1 MAIKIFN
8 EATQKWETCAS
19 AQAIETKVIDVGDNF
34 ESDNVEGCLREL
46 NENFTEINN
55 SFKEHVLNHPGGSGG
70 SGGGGGTVLP
80 TITSTF
86 EGGIV
91 EEGTSVNI
99 DIFFSSPNLGDG
111 IAYILLDGVETSVR
125 TIKQGNNRINIGEL
139 PNLKNTVSIY
149 VVDRAGLTS
158 NQLTW
163 VIVSGGISLS
173 IDFDY
178 DADYSISDTIRM
190 PYNITTESND
200 PIYLKLTIDGDE
212 YTHETTNGYNEYVF
226 TGLGVGVHTV
236 TVYAVT
242 GKYSSKSHNFNI
254 VVVNSNSLYVS
265 STFKSGRFEYG
276 VPININYRI
285 SKLSTETFTV
295 KQILDGEIVK
305 TLELGIGSYYWVL
318 SKVEAGNHT
327 LKIEV
332 ESSYGEYAELSF
344 DIEVYY
350 GEYTPVQPVK
360 SGLIA
365 WFDASEKTNNDAD
378 KEIWNDKSGYDTV
391 AKLHGFN
398 YYTNGW
404 VNNALVCDGNAYV
417 EIDLKPYEDNAKL
430 GSTIDILYKPLNIG
444 VETAKILDYVDV
456 DAPYKGVNI
465 DLLEASLTSLANKGT
480 VGLDEDEYTRLT
492 FVIDRT
498 NKFGKIYV
506 NAVLCRAFFL
516 SDTGSGVN
524 KVYEDFSHNQK
535 MYLNSEKGI
544 KNFGA
549 CEIKNLRVYSRA
561 LDHEE
566 VLQNHISDIT
576 DLEEQKEIYKF
587 NYENTS
593 TPVIR
598 MYGDTTN
605 MTGDVAVPMRI
616 KYISPNEEL
625 YGQSFD
631 LNYCQVHWQGTSSL
645 QYVLK
650 NYTIY
655 LKDDNMADFYY
666 SPYRNGIKE
675 SIFCLK
681 ADYMESSHANNVGLA
696 KFINDSVYDSKNPA
710 QLKDDRVRNSING
723 FPILLYINDEL
734 KGCYNFNLDRY
745 SPNSYGYDKSVFPKC
760 LCYEVSANSDTT
772 AGAFHKWTSSTGKTE
787 IDYLAS
793 DFEAVFPPDR
803 VAGNDTFDEIKRL
816 VDWVN
821 DADDE
826 LFKEQIHEYF
836 NLEYLLRYYLVVMIF
851 GLVDNLGKN
860 MKLTTWDGLVWYPQ
874 FYDLDTALGLDN
886 TGFLKFDSD
895 IEVEAGIFN
904 TSGSNLWSKVARVFQ
919 AELKQ
924 QYALMRQDR
933 FTVENIMKYIYGE
946 QVSQIPQINYNKDMQ
961 TKYLDFGSS
970 YLYACHGNRYQH
982 MKRWIRE
989 RLVYVDTLMEYYVS
1003 TSDFITIRANKQG
1016 PVYLD
1021 LQTYVPMYLK
1031 VKWRDEANNT
1041 GVQVQRIG
1049 RGETARFTY
1058 NMPTATDQEVIIYG
1072 GQYLKN
1078 LGDVSNL
1085 QPTTM
1090 LIANAKKLT
1099 SIECHSPNLINTDL
1113 SACTLMQEI
1122 DISNCSKLGT
1132 GVGAQPTLN
1141 LSDSK
1146 YLRKIDI
1153 SGTALTAV
1161 YTSQAGGNLEE
1172 IYYPSTV
1179 QQIQLANQKSL
1190 HTIGIPYDE
1199 DKSIAC
1205 KNLNLVSINNCP
1217 NVTKMCTPYN
1227 DTNQFLAFKYVQ
1239 NLSIINSLQIENMNF
1254 DGFHKLK
1261 TVTLSSLKTI
1271 RSLGFD
1277 NMSPKGAE
1285 STLRSI
1291 TIADCPNV
1299 TTLTMN
1305 CTSDDYTITFAQ
1317 NAVLDLSGAGSITK
1331 IESNYSIK
1339 GLKTIILPLSIKDIE
1354 FIPEYGDV
1362 TCDIRN
1368 LWSSSTAY
1376 LHESDG
1382 FTGIDLT
1389 DIKLRNI
1396 NLGSLLLIND
1406 AINFNIAPTNV
1417 NPYLNT
1423 NRDNVTYPYF
1433 QPEGVI
1439 DLTNY
1444 TGGFNKFF
1452 GGVDLNKLQV
1462 ICNKPLPQTD
1472 FSYCFYNSTFDNTDN
1487 FESLLRNIIQLS
1499 NGSYMFAGTTITN
1512 LDILNRITLSEGA
1525 ILDYMFAGCLNLVS
1539 ADELNIS
1546 NKVSSAIGMLKDCTN
1561 ITTATNMRIRARG
1574 PVKQF
1579 MQGCRKL
1586 TTIAGGIL
1594 ENVTDCSSMFEGDS
1608 NLTNVLDKLPST
1620 VNGKA
1625 VSMYGDCGIEI
1636 LSNTRFEKGSYT
1648 QGYNDNGIFK
1658 GCPIKR
1664 VENVYFDV
1672 DLGTAGRN
1680 WTWNGLDQQKFFKGV
1695 STIEYVDIEVGPNCR
1710 KLELAFLG
1718 SKVSYCK
1725 IVGNSFT
1732 SIKGMFY
1739 SNSSSTLTLDIDTSN
1754 VIDMSYAFSSLSCN
1768 SLDLGNKWNTSN
1780 TENMSNM
1787 FNSSSLPSLDTSG
1800 WNFRN
1805 VKLLTGFIGNN
1816 RVIKELS
1823 ISGNAPNLTN
1833 IGNMVYSCSAL
1844 NKFDLSGLI
1853 ITSKLTN
1860 IYELAGLCHAL
1871 KELSFPNNFEEST
1884 IKDFS
1889 RFLVDAKVSNGLVIN
1904 NFKIPSTV
1912 TNFNQDSVGGVG
1924 GVSVK
1929 SAILNNCYFGVNGDI
1944 LRLIFRFNWVAKI
1957 NDLEFNP
1964 DISRW
1969 NLDNL
1974 FSGCTN
1980 LEEDIIFPTSVY
1992 SAINCFKGCTRM
2004 KAIHSNWKISYIRDV
2019 DATDC
2024 YAGCTGIQTVD
2035 GEVVTN
2041 EYSTGLDE
2049 VPTEWGGYGL
2059 TKAVTGIYEMK
2070 IPTDDYTFEFGSY
2083 GTGPTHNWNETY
2095 TINWGDGTTT
2105 IGERIHT
2112 YAKAGTYIIKGK
2124 VCCGGNGYGPSA
2136 SVQQCLTRVLQ
2147 IPTNKSSVQNG
2158 SGLHYMFNGCQI
2170 LASVN
2175 IANHPNI
2182 RGVSSF
2188 VQNCQLLTTVD
2199 FTGSN
2204 FNECIVYN
2212 STFSNC
2218 KSLTSIPG
2226 FKVISTSSASC
2237 VINNMM
2243 SGCSSFQILDTTE
2256 WDMTNVTSANN
2267 TWNGCSNLIAIDGI
2281 ENWNL
2286 NNLTTFNYGFGGC
2299 TKLKRL
2305 DGLIISNK
2313 TTNIECLLSNCKG
2326 IEDFSF
2332 ITTWDTSKVT
2342 NFNRAFEN
2350 CQIPAEILENLDVSS
2365 ATNLKGLLIGNLA
2378 ITNLDFLSNW
2388 NVSKVTSV
2396 DSLCLN
2402 CTELIDMTGL
2412 LGWINFTPTE
2422 IGALFK
2428 GCTSLVKIDL
2438 RNWNMSKVSR
2448 INSLAHGCIKLEEL
2462 YINMPD
2468 TVTTI
2473 DRLIQDCKKIKKIS
2487 YVNLDTLSKVT
2498 GWRYLAPYNNHKDFL
2513 YYITISWT
2521 GKITKET
2528 SPFLYDSLTYVNSS
2542 VYGIYMKVTVDSF
2555 EDLLNNHLYDYTDS
2569 SETPTVYVPT
2579 AYETT
2584 ISEVAIANAVSK
2596 GWTVVFK

>member
-8 EATQKWETCAS
+8 EVTQQWETCAS
-19 AQAIETKVIDVGDNF
+19 AQAIETKTIDVGDNF

-55 SFKEHVLNHPGGSGG
+55 SFREHVLNHPGGSGG

-111 IAYILLDGVETSVR
+111 IAYILLDGIETSVR

-173 IDFDY
+173 IDFDF

-236 TVYAVT
+236 TVCAVT

-265 STFKSGRFEYG
+265 STFKPGRFEYG

-295 KQILDGEIVK
+295 KQILDGEVVK
-305 TLELGIGSYYWVL
+305 TLELGIGSYYWIL

-332 ESSYGEYAELSF
+332 ESPYGEYAELSF

-360 SGLIA
+360 TGLIA

-378 KEIWNDKSGYDTV
+378 KDIWNDKSGYNTM
-391 AKLHGFN
+391 ARLHGFN
-398 YYTNGW
+398 YSTNGW
-404 VNNALVCDGNAYV
+404 VNNSLVCDGNAYV
-417 EIDLKPYEDNAKL
+417 EIDLKPYEDNARL

-465 DLLEASLTSLANKGT
+465 DLLEASLASLANKGT

-566 VLQNHISDIT
+566 VLQNHIADIV

-675 SIFCLK
+675 NIFCLK

-745 SPNSYGYDKSVFPKC
+745 SPNSFGYDKSVFPKC

-793 DFEAVFPPDR
+793 DFEAIFPPDR
-803 VAGNDTFDEIKRL
+803 AAGNDTFDEIKRL

-919 AELKQ
+919 AELIQ

-961 TKYLDFGSS
+961 TKYLNFGSS

-1041 GVQVQRIG
+1041 GVQVQRVG
-1049 RGETARFTY
+1049 RGEKVRFTY

-1199 DKSIAC
+1199 EHDIAC

-1217 NVTKMCTPYN
+1217 NVSKMCYPY
-1227 DTNQFLAFKYVQ
+1227 DETNQFLAFKYVQ

-1317 NAVLDLSGAGSITK
+1317 NAVLDLSGAGSIAK

-1362 TCDIRN
+1362 TCDIKN

-1512 LDILNRITLSEGA
+1512 IDILNRITLSEGA

-1539 ADELNIS
+1539 ADGLNIS

-1594 ENVTDCSSMFEGDS
+1594 ENVTDCSFMFEGDS

-1625 VSMYGDCGIEI
+1625 VLMYGDCGIEI

-1718 SKVSYCK
+1718 NKVSYCK

-1732 SIKGMFY
+1732 SIKGMFH
-1739 SNSSSTLTLDIDTSN
+1739 SNSSPTLTLDIDTSN
-1754 VIDMSYAFSSLSCN
+1754 VIDMSYAFASLSCN
-1768 SLDLGNKWNTSN
+1768 SLNLGNKWNTSN
-1780 TENMSNM
+1780 TENMSSM
-1787 FNSSSLPSLDTSG
+1787 FDSSSLPSLDLSD
-1800 WNFRN
+1800 WNFSSLQSLSQAFRQMTKITYI
-1805 VKLLTGFIGNN
+1805 KLAGNF
-1816 RVIKELS
+1816 K
-1823 ISGNAPNLTN
+1823 NLTT
-1833 IGNMVYSCSAL
+1833 ISYAFYQCSSATEI
-1844 NKFDLSGLI
+1844 DLSGMI
-1853 ITSKLTN
+1853 ISSKFVDMNTTFAAMSKLVRV
-1860 IYELAGLCHAL
+1860 
-1871 KELSFPNNFEEST
+1871 SFPSNLEES
-1884 IKDFS
+1884 
-1889 RFLVDAKVSNGLVIN
+1889 GL
-1904 NFKIPSTV
+1904 
-1912 TNFNQDSVGGVG
+1912 TNFSHFTDCTISNLDVYNYRIPPSATKVGAWNFGGVG
-1924 GVSVK
+1924 GIRTYVNLHNVYIGNNEIISDGLFRTTAIK
-1929 SAILNNCYFGVNGDI
+1929 SIDDNI
-1944 LRLIFRFNWVAKI
+1944 
-1957 NDLEFNP
+1957 EFNP
-1964 DISRW
+1964 NVSKW
-1969 NLDNL
+1969 NFDNA
-1974 FSGCTN
+1974 FKGATN
-1980 LEEDIIFPTSVY
+1980 LTNDFIFPESTV
-1992 SAINCFKGCTRM
+1992 SAINCFKDCTKM
-2004 KAIHSNWKISYIRDV
+2004 KAIHSNWKISYIRDI

-2024 YAGCTGIQTVD
+2024 YAGCTGIITLD
-2035 GEVVTN
+2035 GEVVVN

-2049 VPTEWGGYGL
+2049 VPVEWGGYGL
-2059 TKAVTGIYEMK
+2059 TKAVTGIYEMQ

-2083 GTGPTHNWNETY
+2083 GTGPLYNWNDTY
-2095 TINWGDGTTT
+2095 AINWGDGTST
-2105 IGERIHT
+2105 IGERTHT

-2147 IPTNKSSVQNG
+2147 IPTNKSSMQNG
-2158 SGLHYMFNGCQI
+2158 NGLSYMFNGCKD
-2170 LASVN
+2170 LTYVN
-2175 IANHPNI
+2175 MTNHPNI
-2182 RGVSSF
+2182 KSLSSF
-2188 VQNCQLLTTVD
+2188 VPNCSSLTTVD

-2204 FNECIVYN
+2204 FDECGGYN
-2212 STFSNC
+2212 STFSGC

-2226 FKVISTSSASC
+2226 FKVISTSVEAC
-2237 VINNMM
+2237 VINNIMT
-2243 SGCSSFQILDTTE
+2243 GCSSLEILDTTE
-2256 WDMTNVTSANN
+2256 WSMTNVSMANYA
-2267 TWNGCSNLIAIDGI
+2267 WNNCSNLIAIEGI
-2281 ENWNL
+2281 ENWDL
-2286 NNLTTFNYGFGGC
+2286 KNLTSFYCGFGGC
-2299 TKLKRL
+2299 TNLKRL
-2305 DGLIISNK
+2305 DGLVITSK
-2313 TTNIECLLSNCKG
+2313 TTTIAYLLSNCKK

-2332 ITTWDTSKVT
+2332 INEWDTSKVT
-2342 NFNRAFEN
+2342 DYNRAFEN
-2350 CQIPAEILENLDVSS
+2350 CQIPPEILKDLDVSS
-2365 ATNLKGLLIGNLA
+2365 ATNLTGLLTGNLT

-2388 NVSKVTSV
+2388 NTSKVTTIESF
-2396 DSLCLN
+2396 CLK
-2402 CTELIDMTGL
+2402 CTELIDMTGIL
-2412 LGWINFTPTE
+2412 NWTNFNP
-2422 IGALFK
+2422 IYISALFQ
-2428 GCTSLVKIDL
+2428 GCTSLTKIDL
-2438 RNWNMSKVSR
+2438 RGLNFSRLSKV
-2448 INSLAHGCIKLEEL
+2448 NSLAYDCHKLEEL
-2462 YINMPD
+2462 YIDMPN
-2468 TVTTI
+2468 TVTVWE
-2473 DRLIQDCKKIKKIS
+2473 RLVQNCNKIKKIHC
-2487 YVNLDTLSKVT
+2487 VNLDSLRNIT
-2498 GWRYLAPYNNHKDFL
+2498 GWRFFAPYNNHKDFM
-2513 YYITISWT
+2513 YYITVSWA
-2521 GKITKET
+2521 GKLMEET
-2528 SPFLYDSLTYVNSS
+2528 SSFLLDALTYVNSTT
-2542 VYGIYMKVTVDSF
+2542 YGIFKRITVESF
-2555 EDLLNNHLYDYTDS
+2555 EDLLNNHLHDYSNSDES
-2569 SETPTVYVPT
+2569 PNVYVT
-2579 AYETT
+2579 IEYKDI
-2584 ISEVAIANAVSK
+2584 ISEEAVANAVSK